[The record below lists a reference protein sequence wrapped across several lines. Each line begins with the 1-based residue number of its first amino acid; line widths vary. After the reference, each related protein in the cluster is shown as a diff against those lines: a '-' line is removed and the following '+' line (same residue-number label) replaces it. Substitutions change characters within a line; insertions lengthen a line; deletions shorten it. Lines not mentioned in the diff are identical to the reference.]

1 MTQTEKAKQIGMQPS
16 HYSRTLKRL
25 KSKSFLTA
33 NDKKVA
39 ESEEII
45 IPVLHKD
52 MTRNEAVEIYNALV
66 DFIGSN
72 VWNF

>member
-33 NDKKVA
+33 NDKKVLD
-39 ESEEII
+39 SEGLE
-45 IPVLHKD
+45 VVVKNKGD
-52 MTRNEAVEIYNALV
+52 VEK
-66 DFIGSN
+66 
-72 VWNF
+72 